1 MRPIDG
7 LRLRPLFPLRRAAS
21 CVYIIACAYR
31 LARFNVGALL
41 PNKNKKRDPP
51 VALGSPKF
59 SAGELPPAATAP
71 RSRHSRSRA
80 RA

>member
-1 MRPIDG
+1 
-7 LRLRPLFPLRRAAS
+7 
-21 CVYIIACAYR
+21 VYIIACAYR

-71 RSRHSRSRA
+71 RSRHSRARLTVLRA
-80 RA
+80 LPGRKSPSGAGL